1 MFSKSKGYGKYGF
14 IFFDL
19 ERNEGKLYQMLNRG
33 TNKEILLFKEYEGAH
48 GRTLVYYGFL

>member
-1 MFSKSKGYGKYGF
+1 MGNTDSL
-14 IFFDL
+14 FFDL

-48 GRTLVYYGFL
+48 GRTLVHYGFL